1 MTSRCAGRTPLKPPP
16 ADGDTS
22 AETAASTSII
32 TPSSN
37 RTVYIATIEKANGI
51 VAHCM
56 ETKTFGRFGLVI
68 VDELHMIG
76 SGSRGA
82 ILEETMT
89 KIVTSPV
96 GIVGLSATIGNL
108 EEIATF
114 LRGETFVGDFRALP
128 LHEFLQV
135 EGTLYKVHGPEDDSL
150 LSYHRQLP
158 ASAASV
164 ATLQPQPT
172 QKAPAAAATAAA
184 AAAAAPPSADATT
197 ASQQQQQ
204 QQLRQ
209 QLRQQQKN
217 DKDQI
222 SILVKEVYPQPTLVF
237 CPTKRNVRNG
247 TPIAFSFLF
256 LFVFVLFFVR
266 GSWRIPCH

>member
-135 EGTLYKVHGPEDDSL
+135 EGTLYKVHGPEFLKDL
-150 LSYHRQLP
+150 GFLNTILSNCGIDKPGDRLRIIKHLIDGDCT
-158 ASAASV
+158 
-164 ATLQPQPT
+164 TL
-172 QKAPAAAATAAA
+172 
-184 AAAAAPPSADATT
+184 
-197 ASQQQQQ
+197 
-204 QQLRQ
+204 
-209 QLRQQQKN
+209 
-217 DKDQI
+217 
-222 SILVKEVYPQPTLVF
+222 E
-237 CPTKRNVRNG
+237 
-247 TPIAFSFLF
+247 
-256 LFVFVLFFVR
+256 
-266 GSWRIPCH
+266 